1 VIGLAHRI
9 ISVEDLLLNPFNLIG
24 KDWMLIS
31 SGSKDS
37 FNMMTAGWGG
47 LGILWGKKVIFCFI
61 RPTRYT
67 YKFVNEN
74 DLFTVSFFSSEYREA
89 LNICGRYSGRDV
101 DKVKLSGLIPVEDNE
116 YRTVYYDQAR
126 LVFICKKIYY
136 QDINP
141 DNFLDESIHNNYPMK
156 DYHRMF
162 VGEIVKALEER

>member
-1 VIGLAHRI
+1 LAHRI

-37 FNMMTAGWGG
+37 FNMMTAGWGS

-141 DNFLDESIHNNYPMK
+141 DNFLDESIHNNYPMR

-162 VGEIVKALEER
+162 VGEIVKALEKR

>member
-1 VIGLAHRI
+1 MAHRI
-9 ISVEDLLLNPFNLIG
+9 ISVENLLFNPFNLIG

-37 FNMMTAGWGG
+37 FNMMTAGWGS

-74 DLFTVSFFSSEYREA
+74 DLFTVSFFSSEYKEA

-101 DKVKLSGLIPVEDNE
+101 DKVKLSGLTPVEDDE
-116 YRTVYYDQAR
+116 YKTVYYDQAR

-162 VGEIVKALEER
+162 VGEIVKALEKR

>member
-1 VIGLAHRI
+1 MAHRI

-37 FNMMTAGWGG
+37 FNMMTAGWGS

-101 DKVKLSGLIPVEDNE
+101 DKVKLSGLIPVEDDE

-162 VGEIVKALEER
+162 VGEIVKALEKR